1 MSFLTEDVESETK
14 INSEPKPAFK
24 VPWKVVRAV
33 AITLIT
39 GIILAVTYNN
49 CIMCVLGILIF
60 STLTINCLPGM
71 PLVFFGSIAV
81 LLYHA
86 IDFQKSSVRVEVPLQ
101 DIVHVPTWQDMQQY
115 VRVEA
120 NAHQRRRAF

>member
-1 MSFLTEDVESETK
+1 MSFLTEDIEKPDTD
-14 INSEPKPAFK
+14 PKSSQPAFK
-24 VPWKVVRAV
+24 VPWKIVRAIS
-33 AITLIT
+33 ITLIT

-49 CIMCVLGILIF
+49 CIVCVFAILVF

-115 VRVEA
+115 VRIDA